1 MSVHHITK
9 RKILYIDSGQQ
20 LTATNNVFQLAID
33 SEIEEDY
40 DMCSLISAQIPVS
53 FYIVQTGSN
62 VMYLLEGN
70 QTITITI
77 PEGNYS
83 VYSFQSTVGPLL
95 SAASLNGY
103 TYTILF
109 NNVFTQ
115 VDTGKFTFQCSSTA
129 QTVGFQFPANN
140 AVGEVFGFFPG
151 TINYFTV
158 DGAIQ
163 TLGSKNVLSF
173 IPESSIFIHANF
185 CQGSSQSGYTD
196 VLSCIFSSNS
206 APYST
211 INYVNPQIY
220 ETAKKTTNLSRV
232 MVFSVTDEFG
242 NSINCN
248 GGKIILQILLYKSP
262 EQASDSK
269 FNKMVQDYIEMKT
282 NLLEYD
288 LREKLELKNMI
299 TELRNSVN
307 EIKQTLMTQSN
318 NLNVTQ
324 NKLDGTEPTIQTTT
338 QESEQTTQESG
349 APAEQTPQ
357 QYFAG
362 EAPTEQNNE
371 STTPPQ

>member
-20 LTATNNVFQLAID
+20 LTATNNVFQLSID
-33 SEIEEDY
+33 ADLEEEY

-62 VMYLLEGN
+62 IMYLLEGA
-70 QTITITI
+70 QTVTVTI

-95 SAASLNGY
+95 SSLSPNGF

-109 NNVFTQ
+109 NNIFTQ

-129 QTVGFQFPANN
+129 QTVGFQFPPNN
-140 AVGEVFGFFPG
+140 AVGEVFGFFPS
-151 TINYFTV
+151 TTNYFTV
-158 DGAIQ
+158 DGPIQ
-163 TLGSKNVLSF
+163 TLASKNVLSF

-211 INYVNPQIY
+211 INYTNPQIY
-220 ETAKKTTNLSRV
+220 ETAKKTTSLSRV
-232 MVFSVTDEFG
+232 MVFSITDEFG

-248 GGKIILQILLYKSP
+248 GGNVILQILLYKSP
-262 EQASDSK
+262 EQTSEAK

-288 LREKLELKNMI
+288 LREKQELKMMIQTINQTLLQLVDVFKDKLNVSQSKDGTI
-299 TELRNSVN
+299 TENAQV
-307 EIKQTLMTQSN
+307 QDFQSEAN
-318 NLNVTQ
+318 
-324 NKLDGTEPTIQTTT
+324 PT
-338 QESEQTTQESG
+338 QEN
-349 APAEQTPQ
+349 AK

-362 EAPTEQNNE
+362 EAPTGESNE
-371 STTPPQ
+371 SSNPPQ

>member
-1 MSVHHITK
+1 MSIHHITK

-20 LTATNNVFQLAID
+20 LTATNNVFQLSID
-33 SEIEEDY
+33 ADLEEDY

-83 VYSFQSTVGPLL
+83 VYSFQSTIGPLL
-95 SAASLNGY
+95 TSASLNGF

-109 NNVFTQ
+109 NNIFTQ

-129 QTVGFQFPANN
+129 KTVGFQFPPNN

-151 TINYFTV
+151 TINFFTV

-220 ETAKKTTNLSRV
+220 ETAKKTTNLCRV
-232 MVFSVTDEFG
+232 MVFSITDEFG

-248 GGKIILQILLYKSP
+248 GGNVILQVLLYKSP
-262 EQASDSK
+262 EQPSESK
-269 FNKMVQDYIEMKT
+269 FNKIVQDYIEMKT

-299 TELRNSVN
+299 QTIN
-307 EIKQTLMTQSN
+307 QTLLELVN
-318 NLNVTQ
+318 KLNVTE
-324 NKLDGTEPTIQTTT
+324 NKVNGTEPTIQTTT
-338 QESEQTTQESG
+338 QKESEAAKQQ
-349 APAEQTPQ
+349 APT

-362 EAPTEQNNE
+362 EAPTGESNE

>member
-1 MSVHHITK
+1 MSIHHIAK

-20 LTATNNVFQLAID
+20 LTATNNVFQLSID
-33 SEIEEDY
+33 ADLEEDY

-62 VMYLLEGN
+62 IMYLLEGN

-83 VYSFQSTVGPLL
+83 VYSFQSTIGPLL
-95 SAASLNGY
+95 TSASLNGF

-109 NNVFTQ
+109 NNIFTQ

-129 QTVGFQFPANN
+129 QTVGFQFPPNN

-158 DGAIQ
+158 DGSIQ

-220 ETAKKTTNLSRV
+220 ETAKKTTNLCRV
-232 MVFSVTDEFG
+232 MVFSITDEFG

-248 GGKIILQILLYKSP
+248 GGNVILQVLLYKSP
-262 EQASDSK
+262 EQPSESK

-299 TELRNSVN
+299 QSIN
-307 EIKQTLMTQSN
+307 QTLLELVN
-318 NLNVTQ
+318 KLNVTE
-324 NKLDGTEPTIQTTT
+324 NKVNGTEPTIQTTT
-338 QESEQTTQESG
+338 QESEQTTQE
-349 APAEQTPQ
+349 TPT

-362 EAPTEQNNE
+362 EATPEQSNE

>member
-1 MSVHHITK
+1 MSIHHIVK
-9 RKILYIDSGQQ
+9 RKILYVDSGQQ

-33 SEIEEDY
+33 SEIDEDY

-62 VMYLLEGN
+62 IMYLLEGN

-83 VYSFQSTVGPLL
+83 VYSFQATVGPLL
-95 SAASLNGY
+95 SSASLNGY
-103 TYTILF
+103 TYTLIF
-109 NNVFTQ
+109 NNIFTQ
-115 VDTGKFTFQCSSTA
+115 VDTGKFLFQCSSIA
-129 QTVGFQFPANN
+129 KTVGFQFPANN
-140 AVGEVFGFFPG
+140 AVSETFGFFPG
-151 TINYFTV
+151 TTNYFSV
-158 DGAIQ
+158 NGSIQ
-163 TLGSKNVLSF
+163 TLASKNVLSF

-220 ETAKKTTNLSRV
+220 ETAKKTCNLSRV
-232 MVFSVTDEFG
+232 MVFSITDEFG

-248 GGKIILQILLYKSP
+248 GGNVILQILLYKTP
-262 EQASDSK
+262 EPAYDTK

-288 LREKLELKNMI
+288 LRDKQELKNMI
-299 TELRNSVN
+299 QTIN
-307 EIKQTLMTQSN
+307 QTLLQLMN
-318 NLNVTQ
+318 KLNVPQ
-324 NKLDGTEPTIQTTT
+324 NKEDGTITEEKTTP
-338 QESEQTTQESG
+338 QESPQTQPE
-349 APAEQTPQ
+349 AL

-362 EAPTEQNNE
+362 EAPTGENNE
-371 STTPPQ
+371 STTPPQQTG

>member
-220 ETAKKTTNLSRV
+220 ETAKKTTNLCRV
-232 MVFSVTDEFG
+232 MVFSITDEFG

-248 GGKIILQILLYKSP
+248 GGNVILQVLLYKSP
-262 EQASDSK
+262 EQPSESK

-299 TELRNSVN
+299 QSIN
-307 EIKQTLMTQSN
+307 QTLLQLVDK
-318 NLNVTQ
+318 LNVSQ
-324 NKLDGTEPTIQTTT
+324 NKIDGTEPTIQTTP
-338 QESEQTTQESG
+338 QEESE
-349 APAEQTPQ
+349 APAQQAPT

-362 EAPTEQNNE
+362 EETAAPEENNE

>member
-1 MSVHHITK
+1 MSIHHIAK

-20 LTATNNVFQLAID
+20 LTATNNVFQLSID
-33 SEIEEDY
+33 ADLEEDY

-62 VMYLLEGN
+62 IMYLLEGN

-83 VYSFQSTVGPLL
+83 VYSFQSTIGPLL
-95 SAASLNGY
+95 TSASLNGF

-109 NNVFTQ
+109 NNIFTQ

-129 QTVGFQFPANN
+129 QTVGFQFPPNN

-158 DGAIQ
+158 DGSIQ

-220 ETAKKTTNLSRV
+220 ETAKKTTNLCRV
-232 MVFSVTDEFG
+232 MVFSITDEFG

-248 GGKIILQILLYKSP
+248 GGNVILQVLLYKSP
-262 EQASDSK
+262 EQPSESK

-299 TELRNSVN
+299 QTIN
-307 EIKQTLMTQSN
+307 QTLLQLVDK
-318 NLNVTQ
+318 LNVTQ
-324 NKLDGTEPTIQTTT
+324 NKVNGTEPTIQTTT
-338 QESEQTTQESG
+338 QEESDEIEE
-349 APAEQTPQ
+349 APAEQTPT

-362 EAPTEQNNE
+362 EATPEQSNE

>member
-20 LTATNNVFQLAID
+20 LTATNNVFQLSID
-33 SEIEEDY
+33 ADLEEEY

-62 VMYLLEGN
+62 IMYLLEGA
-70 QTITITI
+70 QTVTVTI

-83 VYSFQSTVGPLL
+83 VYSFQSTIGPLL
-95 SAASLNGY
+95 SSLSPNGF

-109 NNVFTQ
+109 NNIFTQ

-129 QTVGFQFPANN
+129 QTVGFQFPPNN
-140 AVGEVFGFFPG
+140 AVGEVFGFFPA
-151 TINYFTV
+151 TTNYFTV
-158 DGAIQ
+158 DGSIQ
-163 TLGSKNVLSF
+163 TLASKNVLSF

-211 INYVNPQIY
+211 INYTNPQIY
-220 ETAKKTTNLSRV
+220 ETAKKTTSLSRV
-232 MVFSVTDEFG
+232 MVFSITDEFG

-248 GGKIILQILLYKSP
+248 GGNVILQVLLYKSP
-262 EQASDSK
+262 EQTSEAK

-288 LREKLELKNMI
+288 LREKQELKNMI
-299 TELRNSVN
+299 QTIN
-307 EIKQTLMTQSN
+307 QTLLQLVDK
-318 NLNVTQ
+318 LNVTQ
-324 NKLDGTEPTIQTTT
+324 SKSDGTITEKETTT
-338 QESEQTTQESG
+338 ENAQ
-349 APAEQTPQ
+349 AEETPT

-362 EAPTEQNNE
+362 EAPPEQSNE
-371 STTPPQ
+371 SPTPPQ

>member
-1 MSVHHITK
+1 MSIHHIAK

-20 LTATNNVFQLAID
+20 LTATNNVFQLSID
-33 SEIEEDY
+33 ADLEEDY

-62 VMYLLEGN
+62 IMYLLEGN

-83 VYSFQSTVGPLL
+83 VYSFQSTIGPLL
-95 SAASLNGY
+95 TSASLNGF

-109 NNVFTQ
+109 NNIFTQ

-129 QTVGFQFPANN
+129 QTVGFQFPPNN

-158 DGAIQ
+158 DGSIQ

-220 ETAKKTTNLSRV
+220 ETAKKTTNLCRV
-232 MVFSVTDEFG
+232 MVFSITDEFG

-248 GGKIILQILLYKSP
+248 GGNVILQVLLYKSP
-262 EQASDSK
+262 EQPSESK

-299 TELRNSVN
+299 QTIN
-307 EIKQTLMTQSN
+307 QTLLELVN
-318 NLNVTQ
+318 KLNVTE
-324 NKLDGTEPTIQTTT
+324 NKVNGTEPTIQTTT
-338 QESEQTTQESG
+338 QESEQTTQE
-349 APAEQTPQ
+349 TPT

-362 EAPTEQNNE
+362 EATPEQSNE

>member
-1 MSVHHITK
+1 MSIHHIAK

-20 LTATNNVFQLAID
+20 LTATNNVFQLSID
-33 SEIEEDY
+33 ADLEEDY

-62 VMYLLEGN
+62 IMYLLEGN

-83 VYSFQSTVGPLL
+83 VYSFQSTIGPLL
-95 SAASLNGY
+95 TSASLNGF

-109 NNVFTQ
+109 NNIFTQ

-129 QTVGFQFPANN
+129 QTVGFQFPPNN

-158 DGAIQ
+158 DGSIQ

-220 ETAKKTTNLSRV
+220 ETAKKTTNLCRV
-232 MVFSVTDEFG
+232 MVFSITDEFG

-248 GGKIILQILLYKSP
+248 GGNVILQVLLYKSP
-262 EQASDSK
+262 EQPSESK

-299 TELRNSVN
+299 QTIN
-307 EIKQTLMTQSN
+307 QTLLELVN
-318 NLNVTQ
+318 KLNVTQ
-324 NKLDGTEPTIQTTT
+324 NKVNGTEPTIQTTT
-338 QESEQTTQESG
+338 QESEQTTQE
-349 APAEQTPQ
+349 TPT

-362 EAPTEQNNE
+362 EATPEQSNE

>member
-1 MSVHHITK
+1 MSVHHIAK

-20 LTATNNVFQLAID
+20 LTATNNVFQLSID
-33 SEIEEDY
+33 ADLEEDY

-95 SAASLNGY
+95 TSASLNGF

-109 NNVFTQ
+109 NNIFTQ

-129 QTVGFQFPANN
+129 QTVGFQFPPNN

-158 DGAIQ
+158 DGSIQ

-220 ETAKKTTNLSRV
+220 ETAKKTTNLCRV
-232 MVFSVTDEFG
+232 MVFSITDEFG

-248 GGKIILQILLYKSP
+248 GGNVILQVLLYKSP
-262 EQASDSK
+262 EQPSESK
-269 FNKMVQDYIEMKT
+269 FNKMV
-282 NLLEYD
+282 
-288 LREKLELKNMI
+288 
-299 TELRNSVN
+299 S
-307 EIKQTLMTQSN
+307 
-318 NLNVTQ
+318 
-324 NKLDGTEPTIQTTT
+324 
-338 QESEQTTQESG
+338 
-349 APAEQTPQ
+349 
-357 QYFAG
+357 
-362 EAPTEQNNE
+362 
-371 STTPPQ
+371 